1 MIFPCSCHP
10 LCNIPSHTFHSAYA
24 SKSSEVFPLTLIRH
38 LYSKLMLLFYC
49 HLREYPWRFRKRN
62 WPGKWPRLF
71 SPKRQS
77 SWNKR
82 DFTDSSAW
90 CWHSLDKKQLPC
102 SFLKEQT
109 HVKIPHIPVWL
120 YVAKLFWCF
129 LFVLYCT
136 TTSMYIMYDTQR
148 CLTVQILFFLTHSSQ
163 HSTNCPV
170 WKRPI
175 EIHIYLLLPPSKNN
189 VTCHNVT
196 WQWNAGVAEANV
208 IVQYEME

>member
-38 LYSKLMLLFYC
+38 LYPKLMLLFYC

-129 LFVLYCT
+129 LFVLYFT
-136 TTSMYIMYDTQR
+136 TISMYTMCDTQR
-148 CLTVQILFFLTHSSQ
+148 CLTAQILFFLTRSSLRKPTF
-163 HSTNCPV
+163 HELSSVKYTNWKCHMSQCYMAVKCWCRRSRRDRAV
-170 WKRPI
+170 WGK
-175 EIHIYLLLPPSKNN
+175 KK
-189 VTCHNVT
+189 V
-196 WQWNAGVAEANV
+196 
-208 IVQYEME
+208 